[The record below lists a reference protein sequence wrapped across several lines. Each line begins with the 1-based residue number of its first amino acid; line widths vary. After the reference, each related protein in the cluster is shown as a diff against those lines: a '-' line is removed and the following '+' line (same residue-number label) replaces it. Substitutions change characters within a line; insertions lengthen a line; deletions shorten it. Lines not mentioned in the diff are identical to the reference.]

1 MTMKLYKRFRHLVI
15 EAGWY
20 HGQEWTALQIEAGKW
35 MPEIGYFVA
44 LYIQIGKA
52 AICIAW
58 DWN

>member
-1 MTMKLYKRFRHLVI
+1 MVI

-20 HGQEWTALQIEAGKW
+20 PGEDWTALQVEAGKW
-35 MPEIGYFVA
+35 MPQIGYFVA